1 VADLVAF
8 FPYGALESVADFVTD
23 GDIGI
28 IPYRSDGF
36 MDLVL
41 PTKAYEL
48 ALMRRP
54 IIACD
59 TPAVRWMFRPE
70 SIALCEP
77 SNVEQYAERIV
88 ELYHS
93 PAKRAEMARNAEE
106 DNRKFRWEVM
116 AVRYQRLLL
125 QLSKRRGTKAGAD
138 GRR

>member
-1 VADLVAF
+1 
-8 FPYGALESVADFVTD
+8 
-23 GDIGI
+23 
-28 IPYRSDGF
+28 

-59 TPAVRWMFRPE
+59 TPAIRWMFRPE

-77 SNVEQYAERIV
+77 SNVDQYAERIV

-93 PAKRAEMARNAEE
+93 PSKRAEMVKNAEE
-106 DNRKFRWEVM
+106 DNRKFCWEIM
-116 AVRYQRLLL
+116 AARYQRLLL
-125 QLSKRRGTKAGAD
+125 QLSGKGATESTAG
-138 GRR
+138 RKS